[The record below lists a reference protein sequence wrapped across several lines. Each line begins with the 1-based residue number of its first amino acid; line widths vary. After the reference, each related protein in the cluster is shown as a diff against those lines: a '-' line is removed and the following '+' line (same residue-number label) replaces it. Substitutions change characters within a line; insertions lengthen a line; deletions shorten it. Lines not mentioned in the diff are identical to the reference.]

1 MTFQCGAVS
10 ITFFQWC
17 SSVQC
22 NIRLDAQW
30 YPSVHWVNQW
40 HSSRISVYTG
50 PGSVHWLGVRVHIR
64 KSNNT
69 WQDGLNKVG
78 FCTIVYKWQI
88 FLKVHMVGVGVMGV
102 CWGGYDNALL
112 LDIYSKSSRPP
123 RSLQCMAWSVFC
135 LKWLMHEM
143 SSMGGQQHTF
153 FDCWRVVLETI
164 EFFLVGK

>member
-10 ITFFQWC
+10 INFFQWC
-17 SSVQC
+17 ASVQC
-22 NIRLDAQW
+22 NIRWDAQW

-50 PGSVHWLGVRVHIR
+50 PVSVHWLGVRVHIR

-69 WQDGLNKVG
+69 WQDGLIKVG

-88 FLKVHMVGVGVMGV
+88 FLKVHMHGGGRGDWGVMGWV
-102 CWGGYDNALL
+102 WQCTT
-112 LDIYSKSSRPP
+112 P
-123 RSLQCMAWSVFC
+123 RYLFKVIQAAKVITMAWSVFC

-164 EFFLVGK
+164 EIFLVGK